1 VKGGGRRL
9 AFGLLLFGG
18 VFLAAMI
25 LCPLV
30 GTVPVDLSRAFDF
43 SIPIEENRDREIFF
57 RLRLPRVLLAA
68 LVGGSLAVAGAAFQA
83 LLRNAL
89 AEPYTLGV
97 AGGASLG
104 AVLAIHGGLAA
115 TFLGIPAV
123 PIAAFLGAVLSVA
136 LVFFLARSGRRLP
149 TVTLL
154 LAGVTVNVFFSAMIL
169 IINYLADLSQIHRM
183 IHWMMGGIDTVG
195 IDKVVRTLPFAAV
208 GIAIL
213 WSQARAFNVL
223 SLGEETARS
232 LGVDVERTKLVAFGA
247 ASLVT
252 GAAISA
258 SGPIGFVGLIV
269 PHSVR
274 LVLGPDHRLLI
285 PASVLAGGA
294 FLAVC
299 DTVARTALP
308 SGELPVGVLTGLL
321 GGPFFVWL
329 LKTRTREIS
338 S

>member
-1 VKGGGRRL
+1 MSDRRRL
-9 AFGLLLFGG
+9 TAGLLLFGAI
-18 VFLAAMI
+18 FLAAMAV
-25 LCPLV
+25 CPLIGPV
-30 GTVPVDLSRAFDF
+30 GVDVGRAFDF

-68 LVGGSLAVAGAAFQA
+68 LVGGSLAVAGASFQA

-104 AVLAIHGGLAA
+104 AVLAIHSGLAA
-115 TFLGIPAV
+115 SFLGIPAV
-123 PIAAFLGAVLSVA
+123 PLAAFVGAVLSMA

-154 LAGVTVNVFFSAMIL
+154 LAGVTVNVFFSAAIL
-169 IINYLADLSQIHRM
+169 IVNYLADLSQIHRM

-195 IDKVVRTLPFAAV
+195 LDKVGRTLPFAAV
-208 GIAIL
+208 GVAIL

-269 PHSVR
+269 PHAVR
-274 LVLGPDHRLLI
+274 IVLGPDHRLLI

-299 DTVARTALP
+299 DTAARTLLP